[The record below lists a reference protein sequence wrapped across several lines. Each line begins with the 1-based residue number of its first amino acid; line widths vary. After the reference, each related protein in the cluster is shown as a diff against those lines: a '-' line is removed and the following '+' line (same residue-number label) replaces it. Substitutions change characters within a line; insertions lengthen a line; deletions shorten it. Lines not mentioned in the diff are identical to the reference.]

1 MCGASVDDRS
11 AAARSG
17 MTSEVLVAASALDV
31 IALVVQS
38 LTAIAAVVLAYIAL
52 RITAKPGIRVDVDRD
67 GGPAVFAPGEEA
79 VLSIHVELRGFFY
92 GKPTATDT
100 KITVNVEQTWGLK
113 RLSWNAPGQSESHD
127 LAQGKGLRAS
137 PWWSFFHKVPKTGS
151 SNFLV
156 AERLWL
162 TRDEQAETLKA
173 TLIAP
178 NKPGQHK
185 GWLHAMANEG
195 DCGVHVFSLEC
206 R

>member
-1 MCGASVDDRS
+1 
-11 AAARSG
+11 
-17 MTSEVLVAASALDV
+17 MTSEVLVVASVLDV

-52 RITAKPGIRVDVDRD
+52 RITAKPVVRVDVDRD
-67 GGPAVFAPGEEA
+67 RGPAVFAPGEEA
-79 VLSIHVELRGFFY
+79 VLSIRVELRGFFY

-113 RLSWNAPGQSESHD
+113 RLTWNAPGPCESHQV
-127 LAQGKGLRAS
+127 AQGKGLRSS
-137 PWWSFFHKVPKTGS
+137 PWWSFRHRKPMTVP

-156 AERLWL
+156 ADRLWL
-162 TRDEQAETLKA
+162 TRDERPETLHA

-178 NKPGQHK
+178 DEPGEHV
-185 GWLHAMANEG
+185 GWLHARANEG
-195 DCGVHVFSLEC
+195 DCGVHVFRLEC